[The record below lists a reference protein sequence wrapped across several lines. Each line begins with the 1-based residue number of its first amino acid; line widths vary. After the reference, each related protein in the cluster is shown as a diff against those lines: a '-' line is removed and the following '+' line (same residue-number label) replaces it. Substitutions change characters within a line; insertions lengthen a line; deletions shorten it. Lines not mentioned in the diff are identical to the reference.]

1 MSTITTPNEI
11 LAAGA
16 SQFAMYLNA
25 YRECSPEIQ
34 EIIHDMAA
42 IAADPD
48 ATADE
53 KRLASQTLIEAL
65 FPSLTADVHDFDE
78 TILQSAASQQIEQDL
93 DREEETF
100 AERLRTLMAEQSIT
114 QEALAEM
121 TGVGQS
127 AIANMLSRQC
137 RPQRRTISKFA
148 AALGVE
154 PSDLWQGFIQ

>member
-16 SQFAMYLNA
+16 SQFAMFFNA

-34 EIIHDMAA
+34 EIIHDMTA
-42 IAADPD
+42 IAADPE

-65 FPSLTADVHDFDE
+65 FPALTADVHDQDE
-78 TILQSAASQQIEQDL
+78 ILLRSRESQQIEMDL
-93 DREEETF
+93 DHEEVTF
-100 AERLRTLMAEQSIT
+100 AERLRVLMAEKSIT
-114 QEALAEM
+114 QEYLAEM
-121 TGVGQS
+121 TGVSQP
-127 AIANMLSRQC
+127 AIANMLARQC
-137 RPQRRTISKFA
+137 RPQRRTIAKIA

-154 PSDLWQGFIQ
+154 SSELWTDSIQ

>member
-1 MSTITTPNEI
+1 MSAITTPNEI

-16 SQFAMYLNA
+16 SQFAMFFNA

-34 EIIHDMAA
+34 EIVHDMTA

-65 FPSLTADVHDFDE
+65 FPALTADVHDLDE
-78 TILQSAASQQIEQDL
+78 TLLRSPESQQIEKDL
-93 DREEETF
+93 DRQEETF
-100 AERLRTLMAEQSIT
+100 AERLRALMAEKSVT
-114 QEALAEM
+114 QESLAKM
-121 TGVGQS
+121 TEVSQP

-137 RPQRRTISKFA
+137 RPQKRTIVKFA
-148 AALGVE
+148 AALQVE
-154 PSDLWQGFIQ
+154 PADLWAGFVQ

>member
-1 MSTITTPNEI
+1 MSTVTTPNEI

-16 SQFAMYLNA
+16 SQFAMYFNA

-42 IAADPD
+42 IAGDSD
-48 ATADE
+48 ATVDE

-65 FPSLTADVHDFDE
+65 FPALTADMHDLDE
-78 TILQSAASQQIEQDL
+78 TLLRSQESQQIEKDL

-100 AERLRTLMAEQSIT
+100 AERLRALMAEKSVT
-114 QEALAEM
+114 QEYLAEM
-121 TGVGQS
+121 TKVSQP
-127 AIANMLSRQC
+127 AIANMLARQC
-137 RPQRRTISKFA
+137 RPQRRTIAKIA

-154 PSDLWQGFIQ
+154 PSELWTGFVQ

>member
-16 SQFAMYLNA
+16 SQFAMYFNA

-34 EIIHDMAA
+34 EIIHDMTA

-65 FPSLTADVHDFDE
+65 FPALTADVHDFDE
-78 TILQSAASQQIEQDL
+78 TLLQSPASQQIEKDL

-100 AERLRTLMAEQSIT
+100 AERLRALMAENSVT
-114 QEALAEM
+114 QERLAEL
-121 TGVGQS
+121 TGVSQP
-127 AIANMLSRQC
+127 AIANILARQC
-137 RPQRRTISKFA
+137 RPQRRTVVKIA

-154 PSDLWQGFIQ
+154 PSELWTGFVQ